1 VDVPSVPRVNTTSP
15 ARSETASDG
24 AAAERDEDGRRM
36 FRRITAL
43 AAGVWGLWWAE
54 GYLLSW
60 IQHKPLTIRMWS
72 HWDAPHYLS
81 IVRDG
86 YVATGRRGLW
96 IVFPPAYPFIAKA
109 LALVVRSPLVSA
121 LVVSFV
127 ASVLAAWFLYRLV
140 RLDGDRDEA
149 WRAVVLLFVF
159 PTAYFLGAPYTESLY
174 LLAVTAAMYF
184 ARTQEWGR
192 SSVAGVV
199 ATATRVPGIV
209 IVPAL
214 AVEALTN
221 ATHRFRKLVWS
232 GVCVLG
238 LVAFLTVN
246 WVVHRNPLYFLKVE
260 SGPPWFQHA
269 VPPWASLVDAFEQL
283 THLIPRVP
291 HTAYWTLFARLGAA
305 VFGIVVLL
313 IGRKRLR
320 PSDQVFAWGSLLF
333 FLAAS
338 RLISLPRYLLPVY
351 PLYAVLAHRTAS
363 RRVFVAIACAGLALQ
378 LFLVG
383 RYSQG
388 SWTF

>member
-1 VDVPSVPRVNTTSP
+1 VSSVPPVNAVQSAP
-15 ARSETASDG
+15 GSDEG
-24 AAAERDEDGRRM
+24 GPGRDDGGRGVLT
-36 FRRITAL
+36 RIAGL
-43 AAGVWGLWWAE
+43 AAGVWALWWAE
-54 GYLLSW
+54 GFALSW

-96 IVFPPAYPFIAKA
+96 IVFPPAYPFITKA
-109 LALVVRSPLVSA
+109 LSLVIRSPLVSA
-121 LVVSFV
+121 LIVSFV
-127 ASVLAAWFLYRLV
+127 ASVLGAWFLHRLV
-140 RLDGDRDEA
+140 RLDGDDDEA

-184 ARTQEWGR
+184 ARTQRWGR
-192 SSVAGVV
+192 ASAAGVV
-199 ATATRVPGIV
+199 TTATRVPGIV

-221 ATHRFRKLVWS
+221 KTHRFRKLVWS

-238 LVAFLTVN
+238 LLSFLAVN
-246 WVVHRNPLYFLKVE
+246 WAVHRNPLYFLKVE
-260 SGPPWFQHA
+260 SGFPWFQHA
-269 VPPWASLVDAFEQL
+269 VPPWTSLVDAMEQL
-283 THLIPRVP
+283 THLIPRAP
-291 HTAYWTLFARLGAA
+291 KTAYWTLLARLGAA

-313 IGRKRLR
+313 LGRRRLR
-320 PSDQVFAWGSLLF
+320 PADQVFAWGSLLF

-363 RRVFVAIACAGLALQ
+363 RRVFVALACSGLAMQ
-378 LFLVG
+378 LFLFG